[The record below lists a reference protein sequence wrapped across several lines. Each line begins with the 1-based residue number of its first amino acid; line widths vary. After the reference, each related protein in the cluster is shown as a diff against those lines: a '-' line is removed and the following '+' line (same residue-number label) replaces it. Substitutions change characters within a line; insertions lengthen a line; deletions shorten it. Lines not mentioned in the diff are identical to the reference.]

1 MVAKKNPHQRFKK
14 GQRQLINRF
23 AENSGDITPEV
34 LTRAALG
41 MAKAG
46 FAFDVIEEVTGYD
59 IVGNVLPKKKRKQ
72 PPVYAALQKRKPYRL
87 PPELA
92 DLPEVKAL
100 LGNTRKKYAK
110 GGGVRKPKKR

>member
-23 AENSGDITPEV
+23 AENSVDITPEV

-41 MAKAG
+41 RAKAG
-46 FAFDVIEEVTGYD
+46 FAFDVIVVVTVFD

-72 PPVYAALQKRKPYRL
+72 PVYQQRVPLS
-87 PPELA
+87 PELA

>member
-72 PPVYAALQKRKPYRL
+72 PVYQQREPLS
-87 PPELA
+87 PELA

-100 LGNTRKKYAK
+100 LRGNTRKKYAK